1 MSIRTKYFLH
11 RYHFQLILVVIV
23 GTVAISFWFYT
34 RGDDWKLFLPAIGG
48 AVSLIYVVEKQQL
61 DEASLFKDL
70 FVQFNEKYDDL
81 NEELNRI
88 KSQDSISLQDCNTLY
103 DYFNLCGEEY
113 LFYQQGYIYP
123 EVWQSWILG
132 MKIFYDSDVIRPIWI
147 SELKSG
153 SYYGL
158 DIEREIKRI
167 NKRAL

>member
-1 MSIRTKYFLH
+1 M
-11 RYHFQLILVVIV
+11 
-23 GTVAISFWFYT
+23 
-34 RGDDWKLFLPAIGG
+34 IGG

-113 LFYQQGYIYP
+113 LFYQQG
-123 EVWQSWILG
+123 
-132 MKIFYDSDVIRPIWI
+132 
-147 SELKSG
+147 
-153 SYYGL
+153 
-158 DIEREIKRI
+158 
-167 NKRAL
+167 